1 MGRRPFVEGNGMK
14 RRSII
19 RLAAA
24 TTGTALSAGVLAAQA
39 DIIRPAYNG
48 AVIKL
53 PLARGL
59 SAKDCVQSMQL
70 RANLLNMKQVGDL
83 PLSEQVQ
90 AMTGKP
96 QRLIRVFLFCD
107 PLTAV
112 QMMAGSIDFAAYL
125 PCRITLVE
133 GDAGKLWLVMMNLQP
148 LIDSVP
154 PGSPL
159 RDKAEKV
166 GATLMQIMRA
176 GANGSL

>member
-1 MGRRPFVEGNGMK
+1 MQRRTAASLIAGMAGSPWLPSVALAGDALGK
-14 RRSII
+14 ANAPVI
-19 RLAAA
+19 RLRVNA
-24 TTGTALSAGVLAAQA
+24 
-39 DIIRPAYNG
+39 
-48 AVIKL
+48 
-53 PLARGL
+53 GL
-59 SAKDCVQSMQL
+59 SAHDCVQSMQL

-96 QRLIRVFLFCD
+96 QRLIRVFLFCN

-112 QMMAGSIDFAAYL
+112 QMVDDGSIDFAAYL

-133 GDAGKLWLVMMNLQP
+133 DEHGQLWLVMMNLQP

-159 RDKAEKV
+159 RSKAEKV
-166 GATLMQIMRA
+166 GKTLMSIMQA
-176 GANGSL
+176 GARGSL

>member
-1 MGRRPFVEGNGMK
+1 MNRREAIGF
-14 RRSII
+14 S
-19 RLAAA
+19 AALFGSEKA
-24 TTGTALSAGVLAAQA
+24 WGALSAASAAMPNSSNA
-39 DIIRPAYNG
+39 PVVRI
-48 AVIKL
+48 
-53 PLARGL
+53 PLAKGV
-59 SAKDCVQSMQL
+59 SPQDCVQSMQL

-112 QMMAGSIDFAAYL
+112 QMVDGSIDFAAYL

-133 GDAGKLWLVMMNLQP
+133 DENKRYWLVMMNLRP

-154 PGSPL
+154 EGSPL
-159 RDKAEKV
+159 RAKANEV
-166 GATLMQIMRA
+166 GKTLTSIMRA
-176 GANGSL
+176 GAKGSL

>member
-1 MGRRPFVEGNGMK
+1 MQRRTAM
-14 RRSII
+14 
-19 RLAAA
+19 RLAAGWA
-24 TTGTALSAGVLAAQA
+24 GAGLTAGSALAAPGA
-39 DIIRPAYNG
+39 MPLSSNAPVIR
-48 AVIKL
+48 L
-53 PLARGL
+53 PLAKGL
-59 SAKDCVQSMQL
+59 SASDCVQSMQL

-83 PLSEQVQ
+83 PLSEQVH

-112 QMMAGSIDFAAYL
+112 QMVDGSIDFAAYL

-133 GDAGKLWLVMMNLQP
+133 DEAGKLWLVMMNLQP

-159 RDKAEKV
+159 RRKAEKV
-166 GATLMQIMRA
+166 GKTLSSIMRA
-176 GANGSL
+176 GALGSL

>member
-1 MGRRPFVEGNGMK
+1 MQRRTALQ
-14 RRSII
+14 
-19 RLAAA
+19 LAAGWAGAGLA
-24 TTGTALSAGVLAAQA
+24 TQSALASPAMAHGGPNAAVL
-39 DIIRPAYNG
+39 R
-48 AVIKL
+48 L
-53 PLARGL
+53 PLAKGL
-59 SAKDCVQSMQL
+59 SPRDCVQSMQL

-107 PLTAV
+107 PPTAV
-112 QMMAGSIDFAAYL
+112 QMVDGSLDFAAYL

-133 GDAGKLWLVMMNLQP
+133 DENGKFWLVMMNLQP

-159 RDKAEKV
+159 RAKAEAV
-166 GATLMQIMRA
+166 GKTLMRIMRA
-176 GANGSL
+176 GARGAL

>member
-1 MGRRPFVEGNGMK
+1 MQRR
-14 RRSII
+14 
-19 RLAAA
+19 AA
-24 TTGTALSAGVLAAQA
+24 TGLIAGLLGSASALGASPAQA
-39 DIIRPAYNG
+39 GGTSDPSNAPVVR
-48 AVIKL
+48 L
-53 PLARGL
+53 PLSKGV
-59 SAKDCVQSMQL
+59 SPNDCVQSMQL

-112 QMMAGSIDFAAYL
+112 QMVDGSLDFAAYL

-133 GDAGKLWLVMMNLQP
+133 DEKQHFWLVMMNLQP

-154 PGSPL
+154 QGSPL
-159 RDKAEKV
+159 RAKAEAV
-166 GATLMQIMRA
+166 GKTLMSIMQA
-176 GANGSL
+176 GAKGSL